1 MVSSLCMAAT
11 PTAAAQG
18 IYGTALL
25 NTGDRK
31 AISHLVY
38 MLKIIPYLRRF
49 EHAFQKIV
57 TDYNFITAI
66 TVLFFLP
73 QQPHLCGSAR
83 TQKARDTSRAKTAG
97 HYCAIPT
104 AAPAGAVQRRLKKEA
119 YGRLQTRRHSPAQT
133 A

>member
-1 MVSSLCMAAT
+1 MAAP

-25 NTGDRK
+25 KTGGRK

-38 MLKIIPYLRRF
+38 MLKIIPYLRHF

-66 TVLFFLP
+66 TVLFFPAAAATPMRQCLYTKSP
-73 QQPHLCGSAR
+73 G
-83 TQKARDTSRAKTAG
+83 
-97 HYCAIPT
+97 YIP
-104 AAPAGAVQRRLKKEA
+104 G
-119 YGRLQTRRHSPAQT
+119 
-133 A
+133 